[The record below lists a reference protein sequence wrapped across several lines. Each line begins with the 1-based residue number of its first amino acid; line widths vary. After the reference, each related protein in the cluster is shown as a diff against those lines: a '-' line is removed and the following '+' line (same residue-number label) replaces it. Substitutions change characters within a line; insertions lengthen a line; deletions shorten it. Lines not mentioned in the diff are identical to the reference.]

1 MGKQKGDASRSKNRA
16 SSSSMASSLVPT
28 GAPTV
33 GFGGY
38 LGSSKVEASV
48 ASTSAEEAATFTD
61 VDNEMRQHVKRLGRK
76 DPTTKLK
83 ALAALTQLFK
93 EKPAEEIAQ
102 IIPLWAFEYKRLLLD
117 YNREVRRAT
126 HETMSAL
133 VTSVRRGLASHLKS
147 LMGPW
152 WFSQFD
158 PAPEVSQAARL
169 SFEAAF
175 PQSEKRLDALMLCG
189 KDIFL
194 YLDENL
200 NLTPQALSDKA
211 IPTDELEHMHQ
222 RIISSSL
229 LAMATLI
236 DILLGVKLQ
245 RNHENLS
252 DEEPKGLSK
261 VKTSTILSAETL
273 FTSHKSFLDFFKSKA
288 PAIRSATYTL
298 MTSYIKHIPDV
309 LNDGTMKM
317 VSPAILCSFQEKNT
331 VCHSSMWE
339 MVILF
344 SKKFPEGW
352 SSCNVE
358 KVVFPRL
365 WSLLR
370 NSCYGSQEISYPAL
384 VKFLD
389 SIPVQVF
396 NGEKFVLD
404 FLRNLWA
411 GRNPIRSTTQ
421 ERSVFFSSYKQCLLS
436 VLHNVSRFCTEGA
449 SSNLPKKILDEI
461 LLKLL
466 LHDYL
471 LLGDT
476 MKPERSSKALD
487 DYLKNLGKSIIEILS
502 ELFDLVDQELFN
514 AFCSS
519 FKRDCMGIIQDAEN
533 YEQFNLCMEQICK
546 FFVLLDEHVLREGKS
561 WPLDSLARPLVK
573 DAFSVIRSSNNASHV
588 SLLSTLSETFAPVE
602 LFSELSDKASDS
614 VEQEKLKVFVQ
625 TFKDELV
632 PWCLDRNTLSSGA
645 KVDFLISLM
654 QDECFSEQ
662 WASIFIFLTDG
673 QSAVQIDQL
682 EVLALLLEKIRVNIG
697 KLKRKGSLPDHWHH
711 NLLDSTAVAVA
722 TGPSTEALGTRFLC
736 AALGGSSKADQTC
749 FISKEALKNVID
761 GFLTKLVYPLAISH
775 LNFAQFSSSQLI
787 SSSNAK
793 YQAGNV
799 PKSSCEAAYFA
810 FEVIRRSVYCFT
822 SLPEEKILIASVLAA
837 LFSHSWEYSVNRAN
851 SHIESPTGLN
861 LGKMVFDFLKGV
873 ETGFWSDLDPS
884 VRAATGTILVKV
896 IRFAVFNPTQPIT
909 EEMLEWYTQWVIDL
923 TSTVCQSD
931 GELQGLL
938 DQLISEEK
946 SCSWPIW
953 VGLDKQGK
961 SRSCF
966 VIADQATMENI
977 PTSHSNFVAFI
988 DKLISCL
995 GFSKVIGGDIPESPT
1010 SSLSREWLATEI
1022 LCTWKWQGGSAQH
1035 LFLPSLVEYTKGQ
1048 TFFLSSIAKIL
1059 LEGAVL
1065 HGSGFNTS
1073 SWILF
1078 NSWFSSDQEINK
1090 IQEPFLRALVTVL
1103 LVLSAKG
1110 NIHRESDASAFFE
1123 HVKDML
1129 TDATSINRAC
1139 LRALPYAMSAIIQ
1152 PLCEKL
1158 QSDHGNVNVIDGYIL
1173 GWLQTCI
1180 PYLSDQSSKEDF
1192 EDWIQVVL
1200 SCYPLIIVEGNGTFR
1215 IKNGRE
1221 VSHEEKS
1228 LLVSLFRKYQRSG
1241 SGIVSSDMMQL
1252 IESKLTAVMVAY
1264 CWLEI
1269 EENDWRVVFNRVNK
1283 WTQSCVL
1290 LMEETT
1296 EIVDSSGTDLEN
1308 LKTIVRNLDRVAIET
1323 ASVALTIHCVIYEI
1337 NEAQEKWE
1345 MEMKSRMM
1353 ENILRLFLTTG
1364 SMESIAKSLSE
1375 EASEIVASSR
1385 FSYLQFWGLVASI
1398 VNNSTVEVRKS
1409 AVEAMD
1415 LWGLS
1420 KGSVDALYALLF
1432 SSQPVHYLQLAAY
1445 NLLASEPVCQVSIV
1459 KEGANH
1465 SDLDGALC
1473 LRDEICTL
1481 IQIPTDQLLE
1491 MDLLEQKRV
1500 NVFNAWGLLLTH
1512 LAYLPASAPTREKV
1526 IQFIQDNI
1534 NPDILLCLFQHIPL
1548 NVGSSPKRKD
1558 KDASDL
1564 LPEASNAAN
1573 ASKLAIVNCS
1583 ISLFVESLWPM
1594 GTEQMASFAGGLY
1607 GMMVRLLPS
1616 YVRGWFTSLRDR
1628 SLSMAIET
1636 YTKTWCSPPLVSD
1649 ELSQV
1654 KDSVIVD
1661 ENFSV
1666 SVSRSA
1672 NEIVATYKKEET
1684 GMDLVIR
1691 LPASYPL
1698 RHADVEC
1705 ARSLGISEVKQ
1716 RKWLLSLTAFIRNQN
1731 GAIAEAIRIWKTNF
1745 DKEFEGVEEC
1755 PICYSI
1761 LHTTNHSL
1769 PRLACK
1775 TCKHKFHSACLYKW
1789 FSTSHKSTCP
1799 LCQTPF

>member
-1 MGKQKGDASRSKNRA
+1 MGKQKGDGSRSKNRA

-28 GAPTV
+28 GAPIV

-38 LGSSKVEASV
+38 LGSSKIEASV
-48 ASTSAEEAATFTD
+48 ASTSAEETLSYVD
-61 VDNEMRQHVKRLGRK
+61 LDNEVTQHVKRLGRK

-83 ALAALTQLFK
+83 ALASLTQLFK

-133 VTSVRRGLASHLKS
+133 VTSVRRELAPHLKS

-211 IPTDELEHMHQ
+211 IPIDELEHMHQ

-229 LAMATLI
+229 LAIATLI

-245 RNHENLS
+245 RNNENLR

-298 MTSYIKHIPDV
+298 LTSYIKHVPNV
-309 LNDGTMKM
+309 LSDGTMKM
-317 VSPAILCSFQEKNT
+317 VSPAILGSFQEKDT

-344 SKKFPEGW
+344 SKTFPEGW

-358 KVVFPRL
+358 KAVFPRL
-365 WSLLR
+365 WSFLR

-389 SIPVQVF
+389 SIPFQLL

-404 FLRNLWA
+404 FLRNFWA
-411 GRNPIRSTTQ
+411 GRNPTRSTTQ

-436 VLHNVSRFCTEGA
+436 VLLNVSRFCTEGT
-449 SSNLPKKILDEI
+449 SSNLPTKILDEI

-471 LLGDT
+471 LSGDT
-476 MKPERSSKALD
+476 MKPEKSTKAVD
-487 DYLKNLGKSIIEILS
+487 DYLKKLGKIIIEIVS
-502 ELFDLVDQELFN
+502 EVFDLVGQGLFN

-519 FKRDCMGIIQDAEN
+519 FKRDCMGIIQDDEKS
-533 YEQFNLCMEQICK
+533 ERFNLRMEQISK

-588 SLLSTLSETFAPVE
+588 SLLSILCETFAPVE
-602 LFSELSDKASDS
+602 LFSEISDKASNSDD
-614 VEQEKLKVFVQ
+614 QEKLKVFVQ

-632 PWCLDRNTLSSGA
+632 PWCLDRNTLSSCA
-645 KVDFLISLM
+645 KLDFLISLM

-662 WASIFIFLTDG
+662 WSSILIFLTDG
-673 QSAVQIDQL
+673 QSSVQINRL
-682 EVLALLLEKIRVNIG
+682 EVLALLLEKIRGNIG
-697 KLKRKGSLPDHWHH
+697 KLKRKGSLPEHWHH
-711 NLLDSTAVAVA
+711 NLLDSTAVAVVI
-722 TGPSTEALGTRFLC
+722 GPSTGALEARFLC
-736 AALGGSSKADQTC
+736 AALGGSVKADQTC
-749 FISKEALKNVID
+749 FISKEALKNMLD
-761 GFLTKLVYPLAISH
+761 GILTKFVYPLAISD
-775 LNFAQFSSSQLI
+775 LDFARFSSSQLI
-787 SSSNAK
+787 SSSKAK
-793 YQAGNV
+793 YQEDV
-799 PKSSCEAAYFA
+799 PNGSYEAACFA
-810 FEVIRRSVYCFT
+810 FEVIKRSLYCFT
-822 SLPEEKILIASVLAA
+822 LLPEEKTLIASILAA
-837 LFSHSWEYSVNRAN
+837 LFSHSWEYSVNREN
-851 SHIESPTGLN
+851 IHIEAPSGLN
-861 LGKMVFDFLKGV
+861 LGKLVFDFLKGV

-884 VRAATGTILVKV
+884 VRAAAGTILVNV
-896 IRFAVFNPTQPIT
+896 IRFVVFNTTQRIT
-909 EEMLEWYTQWVIDL
+909 EEMLEGYTQWVIEL

-938 DQLISEEK
+938 DQLLSEEK
-946 SCSWPIW
+946 SSSWPIW

-966 VIADQATMENI
+966 VIVDQPSMENI
-977 PTSHSNFVAFI
+977 PRSHQNFVAFV
-988 DKLISCL
+988 DKLVSCL
-995 GFSKVIGGDIPESPT
+995 GFSKVIGGEISESPT
-1010 SSLSREWLATEI
+1010 SPLSREWLATEI
-1022 LCTWKWQGGSAQH
+1022 LCTWEWQGGSAQQF
-1035 LFLPSLVEYTKGQ
+1035 FLPSLVEYTKGE
-1048 TFFLSSIAKIL
+1048 TSFLSSIAKIF
-1059 LEGAVL
+1059 LEGVVL

-1073 SWILF
+1073 TWILF
-1078 NSWFSSDQEINK
+1078 NSWFTSDQEVNK
-1090 IQEPFLRALVTVL
+1090 IQEPFMRALVTVL

-1110 NIHRESDASAFFE
+1110 NLHRKSDASAFFE
-1123 HVKDML
+1123 HVKDIL
-1129 TDATSINRAC
+1129 IDATSINRAC
-1139 LRALPYAMSAIIQ
+1139 LRALPYVMGAIIQ
-1152 PLCEKL
+1152 PLSEKL
-1158 QSDHGNVNVIDGYIL
+1158 QSDHENDNVIDGYIL

-1180 PYLSDQSSKEDF
+1180 SCLSDQSSKEDF

-1241 SGIVSSDMMQL
+1241 SGIISSNMMQL
-1252 IESKLTAVMVAY
+1252 IESKLTAVLIAY

-1269 EENDWRVVFNRVNK
+1269 EENDWRVVFNRLNK
-1283 WTQSCVL
+1283 WIQSCVL
-1290 LMEETT
+1290 LMEETA
-1296 EIVDSSGTDLEN
+1296 ESLDRSGINFEK
-1308 LKTIVRNLDRVAIET
+1308 LKTIVQNLDRVTIET
-1323 ASVALTIHCVIYEI
+1323 ASVALMIHCLVSEI
-1337 NEAQEKWE
+1337 NEVQEKWE

-1375 EASEIVASSR
+1375 EASDIVASSR
-1385 FSYLQFWGLVASI
+1385 FSYLQFWGLAASI
-1398 VNNSTVEVRKS
+1398 VNNSTLEVRKS

-1432 SSQPVHYLQLAAY
+1432 SSQPVHHLQLAAY
-1445 NLLASEPVCQVSIV
+1445 NILASEPVCQASIV
-1459 KEGANH
+1459 KEGGDH
-1465 SDLDGALC
+1465 SDLDGDLC
-1473 LRDEICTL
+1473 LRDEICTM

-1491 MDLLEQKRV
+1491 MDLLEQQRV
-1500 NVFNAWGLLLTH
+1500 KVFIAWGLLLTH

-1534 NPDILLCLFQHIPL
+1534 NPDILVCLFQHIPL
-1548 NVGSSPKRKD
+1548 NIGSSPKRKD
-1558 KDASDL
+1558 KDTTDL

-1573 ASKLAIVNCS
+1573 ASKLSIVNCS
-1583 ISLFVESLWPM
+1583 ISLFVESLWPI
-1594 GTEQMASFAGGLY
+1594 GTEQMASLAGGLY

-1628 SLSMAIET
+1628 SLSMAIEA

-1654 KDSVIVD
+1654 KDSVIAD

-1716 RKWLLSLTAFIRNQN
+1716 RKWLLSLTTFIRNQN